1 VTEALKIEHDIHQEI
16 FLIEDTALLGRIAL
30 ARNDLSLAEAC
41 VQHALNFIERQ
52 GVRGIEHPAMVY
64 LTGYHVLQ
72 KGGKV
77 EAAQKALAQ
86 GYDYIM
92 SLAAQIEDSHLRES
106 YLNNIPEIQE
116 LCRLYRAIASLN
128 PQE

>member
-1 VTEALKIEHDIHQEI
+1 
-16 FLIEDTALLGRIAL
+16 
-30 ARNDLSLAEAC
+30 
-41 VQHALNFIERQ
+41 
-52 GVRGIEHPAMVY
+52 MVY